1 MEFSALEL
9 LKANSADPSKKTR
22 LEEEAPFVPFVDY
35 LKPAASDL
43 PPREAPARAERESDR
58 PEHPR
63 RADDT
68 PRRDPVHRPE
78 AEETKHASKPA
89 DGKPADTPAA
99 PDSEK
104 ISETDG
110 KPTRENAATDAKP
123 TGESTDNGNAKASS
137 VNGEGVKAALAGV
150 PVETANAASAT
161 NPAHPSTDPLLAAL
175 EKIEGKVT
183 GKDGAP
189 PPAAEVLSGILA
201 RKGAKI
207 ATGETPA
214 PAINPGLAT
223 AKTALQ
229 PEGKADVATKGQSPF
244 ALANGENANGKF
256 SLSSGQPQ
264 AMNTTQAG
272 QMAQTAQPSQAV
284 PVADVTLPTAD
295 FTAPAGTAH
304 GAATP
309 ETPLGG
315 LSPLSM
321 GEAAATKA
329 ATLSTIQGRAPTPA
343 NAPPLTDQIA
353 VHLKQAA
360 NDGMDRI
367 RIQLKPASLGHID
380 VKMEIAKDGKVMAVL
395 SIERPETFE
404 LLQRDARTLER
415 ALQDSG
421 LRADSN
427 SLNFQLRGQG
437 NGQTSEDGQNT
448 PAWGEDN
455 IEEAE
460 MPASEDYDYWTVG
473 DGIVDIRV

>member
-9 LKANSADPSKKTR
+9 LKTNSADPSKKTR
-22 LEEEAPFVPFVDY
+22 LEEEAPFVSFVDY

-43 PPREAPARAERESDR
+43 PPRKAPAHAERESDR
-58 PEHPR
+58 PEPSR
-63 RADDT
+63 RASDD
-68 PRRDPVHRPE
+68 PRHDPVHHPK
-78 AEETKHASKPA
+78 AEETRHASKSA

-104 ISETDG
+104 ISETHG
-110 KPTRENAATDAKP
+110 KPAGENATTDAKP
-123 TGESTDNGNAKASS
+123 TGESTGNGNGKA
-137 VNGEGVKAALAGV
+137 
-150 PVETANAASAT
+150 

-189 PPAAEVLSGILA
+189 PPAAEILSGILA
-201 RKGAKI
+201 REGAKI
-207 ATGETPA
+207 TTGETPA
-214 PAINPGLAT
+214 PAMNPGLAT
-223 AKTALQ
+223 AKAALQ
-229 PEGKADVATKGQSPF
+229 PEGKADVETKGQSPF

-264 AMNTTQAG
+264 AMNAAQAG

-284 PVADVTLPTAD
+284 PLANATLPTAD
-295 FTAPAGTAH
+295 FTAPAGAAYA
-304 GAATP
+304 AATLEP
-309 ETPLGG
+309 PLGG
-315 LSPLSM
+315 LSQLSV
-321 GEAAATKA
+321 GETAATKA

-343 NAPPLTDQIA
+343 NTPPLTDQIA

-448 PAWGEDN
+448 PAWGEDSV
-455 IEEAE
+455 EEAE